1 MFEKIISEICKEE
14 NIKQEFF
21 CDGYCL
27 KLCKDNHFTFIYNK
41 VFENNNSVTFRIL
54 RDKAAVFEILS
65 KNNFDSVEHY
75 YFHETEREKFN
86 KTAGNLLKK
95 HKKVVLKQNEGMSGN
110 FVYLIEN
117 SSDLTN
123 KSNEI
128 FEKFQSISISPFY
141 DIKHEY
147 RVVVLNDKV
156 ELIFDKIRPFVV
168 GDGKNTVAKL
178 AKNKYKY
185 YKIDENIDTSLVLRA
200 GEKLTLSWRHNLNF
214 GSIPEVITDKKL
226 LSNLSDLSKKIA
238 KLLKIKFA
246 CIDIIETQGKL
257 KVLEINSSVTMEK
270 FASFSEE
277 NYNIAKNIY
286 KKAILSNLK

>member
-14 NIKQEFF
+14 NIKQEIF

-27 KLCKDNHFTFIYNK
+27 KLCKDNHFTFIYNNLL
-41 VFENNNSVTFRIL
+41 ENNSSAVFKIL
-54 RDKAAVFEILS
+54 RDKSAVFEILS
-65 KNNFDSVEHY
+65 KYNIDCVEHF
-75 YFHETEREKFN
+75 YFHENEREKFN
-86 KTAGNLLKK
+86 KTAGNLLKI
-95 HKKVVLKQNEGMSGN
+95 HKKIVLKQNDGMSGN

-117 SSDLTN
+117 STDLTN

-128 FEKFQSISISPFY
+128 FEKFQSISVSPFY
-141 DIKHEY
+141 EIKHEY
-147 RVVVLNDKV
+147 RVVILNNKV

-168 GDGKNTVAKL
+168 GDGKNTIEKL
-178 AKNKYKY
+178 AKNKYKF
-185 YKIDENIDTSLVLRA
+185 YKIDENIDTSLVLEA
-200 GEKLTLSWRHNLNF
+200 GESLTLSWRHNLNF
-214 GSIPEVITDKKL
+214 GSIPEIVTDKKL
-226 LSNLSDLSKKIA
+226 LSGLSDLSKNIA

-257 KVLEINSSVTMEK
+257 KVLEINSSVTMGK

-286 KKAILSNLK
+286 KKAILNNLK

>member
-14 NIKQEFF
+14 NIKQENF

-54 RDKAAVFEILS
+54 RDKSAAFEILS
-65 KNNFDSVEHY
+65 KNNFDCVEHF
-75 YFHETEREKFN
+75 YFHENEREKFN

-95 HKKVVLKQNEGMSGN
+95 HKKIVLKQNEGMSGK

-128 FEKFQSISISPFY
+128 FAKFQSISISPFY

-147 RVVVLNDKV
+147 RVVILNNKV

-168 GDGKNTVAKL
+168 GDGINTVATL
-178 AKNKYKY
+178 AKNKYKFH
-185 YKIDENIDTSLVLRA
+185 KIDENIDPSLVLRA
-200 GEKLTLSWRHNLNF
+200 GENLTLSWRHNLNF
-214 GSIPEVITDKKL
+214 GSIPEIVTDKKL
-226 LSNLSDLSKKIA
+226 VSELSDLSQKIA

-246 CIDIIETQGKL
+246 CIDVIETQGKL

-277 NYNIAKNIY
+277 NYKIAKNIY
-286 KKAILSNLK
+286 KKAILNNLK

>member
-14 NIKQEFF
+14 NIKQENF
-21 CDGYCL
+21 CDNYCF
-27 KLCKDNHFTFIYNK
+27 KLCKDNYFTFIYDK
-41 VFENNNSVTFRIL
+41 LLENNSSVTFKIL
-54 RDKAAVFEILS
+54 RDKSAVFEILS
-65 KNNFDSVEHY
+65 KNNIDCVEHF

-86 KTAGNLLKK
+86 KAADNLLKK
-95 HKKVVLKQNEGMSGN
+95 HKKIVLKQNEGMSGN

-117 SSDLTN
+117 LNDLTK

-141 DIKHEY
+141 DIEHEY
-147 RVVVLNDKV
+147 RVVFLNNKV
-156 ELIFDKIRPFVV
+156 ELIFDKIRPFMV

-185 YKIDENIDTSLVLRA
+185 YKIDENIDTSLVLKA
-200 GEKLTLSWRHNLNF
+200 GDKLTLSWRHNLNF
-214 GSIPEVITDKKL
+214 GSIPEIVTDKKL
-226 LSNLSDLSKKIA
+226 LSRLSDLSKKIA

-246 CIDIIETQGKL
+246 CIDFIETQGKL
-257 KVLEINSSVTMEK
+257 KVLEINSSVTMGK
-270 FASFSEE
+270 FASFSKE